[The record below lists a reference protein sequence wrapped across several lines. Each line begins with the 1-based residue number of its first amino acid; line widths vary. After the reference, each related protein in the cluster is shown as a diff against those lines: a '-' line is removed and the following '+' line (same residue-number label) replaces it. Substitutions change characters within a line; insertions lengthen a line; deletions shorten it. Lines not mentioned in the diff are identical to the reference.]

1 MKNTATRQ
9 ADRSARAGETRDEP
23 EDARPAV
30 RVATERV
37 SLWNFA
43 GPRYWGVWLGLTI
56 ARVSILLPLRAQLAL
71 GRAIGRLAYSIAR
84 RDRHIATVNVGIC
97 LPELSPAEQHALVK
111 RHFESLGCAFLETA
125 LVWWGSERQLGR
137 ILRIEGMAHLDQA
150 LRAGRGA
157 ILLSAHFTTLE
168 MGARALTRATPTAI
182 MYQTPR
188 NALIA
193 EISLRRRRA
202 LAVRA
207 IGSDSVRELLQSLKQ
222 NRTVWYAPDQREEG
236 RSAAIVPF
244 FGRPAST
251 NIATSRIARIS
262 GAPVLPFFPER
273 LGDGSGYVCRIGPP
287 LEGFHSGD
295 PLADAARFHA
305 AIEAHVRRCP
315 EQYLW
320 VYKRF
325 KLPGVED
332 PYRRSAP

>member
-1 MKNTATRQ
+1 M
-9 ADRSARAGETRDEP
+9 RAGETSDDP
-23 EDARPAV
+23 VDARPA
-30 RVATERV
+30 RAAPACI
-37 SLWNFA
+37 SLWSFS
-43 GPRYWGVWLGLTI
+43 GPRFWGVWLALGI
-56 ARVSILLPLRAQLAL
+56 ARLGILLPMRVQMAF
-71 GRAIGRLAYSIAR
+71 GRSIGRLAHRMAQ
-84 RDRHIATVNVGIC
+84 RDRHIATFNVRLC
-97 LPELSPAEQHALVK
+97 LPELSETEQSALVR

-125 LVWWGSERQLGR
+125 LVWWGSERRVAR

-168 MGARALTRATPTAI
+168 MGALALTRATPTAI

-188 NALIA
+188 NPLIA

-222 NRTVWYAPDQREEG
+222 NLTVWYAPDQREEG

-244 FGRPAST
+244 LGRPATT

-262 GAPVLPFFPER
+262 GAPVLPYFPER
-273 LGDGSGYVCRIGPP
+273 LSDGSGYVCRIGPP
-287 LEGFHSGD
+287 LEGFPSGD
-295 PLADAARFHA
+295 PLLDAARFHA

-325 KLPGVED
+325 KLPGAED
-332 PYRRSAP
+332 PYRGGAS

>member
-1 MKNTATRQ
+1 MKNMATRQ
-9 ADRSARAGETRDEP
+9 AERSARAGESSDEP
-23 EDARPAV
+23 DDARPPRA
-30 RVATERV
+30 APARV

-43 GPRYWGVWLGLTI
+43 GPRYWGAWLGLGI
-56 ARVSILLPLRAQLAL
+56 ARLGILLPLRVQMAL
-71 GRAIGRLAYSIAR
+71 GRSIGRLAWLVAK
-84 RDRHIATVNVGIC
+84 RDRHIAAVNVRIC
-97 LPELSPAEQHALVK
+97 LPELSETEQHVLVK

-125 LVWWGSERQLGR
+125 LVWWGSERQSAR

-150 LRAGRGA
+150 LRAGHGA

-168 MGARALTRATPTAI
+168 MGALALTRATPTAI

-207 IGSDSVRELLQSLKQ
+207 IGSDGVRELLQSLKQ
-222 NRTVWYAPDQREEG
+222 NLTVWYAPDQREEG

-244 FGRPAST
+244 FGRPATT

-262 GAPVLPFFPER
+262 GAPVLPYFPER
-273 LGDGSGYVCRIGPP
+273 MSDSSGYVCHIGPP
-287 LEGFHSGD
+287 LEGFPSGD

-325 KLPGVED
+325 KLPGAED
-332 PYRRSAP
+332 PYRRSAS

>member
-1 MKNTATRQ
+1 MKVTATRP
-9 ADRSARAGETRDEP
+9 ADGSARAGDTSDDP
-23 EDARPAV
+23 ADARAPRSAPA
-30 RVATERV
+30 RV
-37 SLWNFA
+37 SLWRFA
-43 GPRYWGVWLGLTI
+43 TPRFWGVWLALGI
-56 ARVSILLPLRAQLAL
+56 ARLGILLPMRAQMVL
-71 GRAIGRLAYSIAR
+71 GRAIGRLAHCLAR
-84 RDRHIATVNVGIC
+84 RDRYIADVNVRLC
-97 LPELSPAEQHALVK
+97 LPELSADERQALIK
-111 RHFESLGCAFLETA
+111 RHFESLGCAFFETA
-125 LVWWGSERQLGR
+125 LVWWGAERRVAPL
-137 ILRIEGMAHLDQA
+137 LRIEGMGHLDQA

-168 MGARALTRATPTAI
+168 MGALALTRATPTAI

-188 NALIA
+188 SPLIA

-207 IGSDSVRELLQSLKQ
+207 IASDSVRELLRSLKQ
-222 NRTVWYAPDQREEG
+222 NLTVWYAPDQREAG

-244 FGRPAST
+244 FGVPATT

-262 GAPVLPFFPER
+262 GAPVLPYFPER
-273 LGDGSGYVCRIGPP
+273 SSDGSGYVCRIGPP
-287 LEGFHSGD
+287 LEGSPSDD

-325 KLPGVED
+325 KLPGDED
-332 PYRRSAP
+332 PYQRSAS

>member
-1 MKNTATRQ
+1 MKITATRRAERPASA
-9 ADRSARAGETRDEP
+9 ADSS
-23 EDARPAV
+23 EDAAGA
-30 RVATERV
+30 RVPRDATAHV
-37 SLWNFA
+37 SLRRFA
-43 GPRYWGVWLGLTI
+43 GPRYWGVWLGLGV
-56 ARVSILLPLRAQLAL
+56 ARLGILLPMRVQMAL
-71 GRAIGRLAYSIAR
+71 GRSLGRLAYLVAK
-84 RDRHIATVNVGIC
+84 RDRHIAAVNIRIC
-97 LPELSPAEQHALVK
+97 LPELSEPEQQALVR

-125 LVWWGSERQLGR
+125 LVWWGSERQIGR
-137 ILRIEGMAHLDQA
+137 ILRIDGMAHLDQA

-168 MGARALTRATPTAI
+168 MGALALTRATATAI

-207 IGSDSVRELLQSLKQ
+207 IGSDSVRELLQCLKQ
-222 NRTVWYAPDQREEG
+222 NLTVWYAPDQREEG

-262 GAPVLPFFPER
+262 GAPVLPYFPER
-273 LGDGSGYVCRIGPP
+273 LADGSGYVCRIGAP
-287 LEGFHSGD
+287 LESFPSGD
-295 PLADAARFHA
+295 PLVDAGRFHA

-332 PYRRSAP
+332 PYRRRES